1 MPVIRQLPPSLVNK
15 IAAGEVIERPASVV
29 KELLENSVD
38 AGATIIELAID
49 GGGIERI
56 RISDNGC
63 GIAPEQIALAIASHA
78 TSKLETADD
87 LFDVHTLGFRGEAL
101 ASIAEISHLT
111 LRTRTTASDAGAELT
126 VNGGQPSPLQPV
138 GCPVG
143 TTIEVRNLF
152 FNTPVRRK
160 FMRTPQ
166 TEAGHI
172 TEAFTRIALAFPHI
186 QMTMTSGNR
195 CVFELPSTESWSERI
210 RAFFGDEVADALIPV
225 QNEQE
230 TARLAGFVADPS
242 VSRSN
247 NRMQYLFLNGRHIR
261 DRSLQHALSE
271 AYRGLLMVGR
281 FPVCFL
287 RLKLPPNQVDVNV
300 HPTKME
306 VRFQEGN
313 KIYSQLLQTL
323 RHQFLTSDLTARA
336 RHVPG
341 PVPHGLQSPSE
352 VNPSVT
358 TGFVAP
364 TGRDEARWDA
374 HAERMAQVSPRL
386 NLTEIIPPFRPFTG
400 HGLPVGSPAEER
412 AWSRVGD
419 ANQEPELVIATRSVA
434 AENTHR
440 TDVAASPETFG
451 NPVLPAGAKS
461 WEPSHVGSIA
471 VDNAVDANDI
481 GEPNAFTD
489 THGLRRHED
498 AHPAPIKASH
508 LGIQV
513 HNRYLVTQ
521 DEGGMVVV
529 DQHALHE
536 RILYEQ
542 LRQKVEANTLEVQR
556 LLVPEPLDLTPAE
569 AAAALDAKD
578 LLSKLGIEI
587 EPFGGDTVLMTSY
600 PAMLANMRPAEVLRQ
615 VLEPLMAGGKEPSAR
630 DCLDEL
636 LNMFACKAAIKA
648 GDKLSP
654 EEVTALLEQ
663 RYHYQDTHH
672 CPHGRPTAL
681 FFSREQLDK
690 MFKRT

>member
-1 MPVIRQLPPSLVNK
+1 MPIIRQLPPSLINK

-38 AGATIIELAID
+38 AGATSIELTID

-63 GIAPEQIALAIASHA
+63 GIAPDQIGLAIASHA

-101 ASIAEISHLT
+101 ASIAEISHLS
-111 LRTRTTASDAGAELT
+111 LRTRVADSDSGAELT
-126 VNGGQPSPLQPV
+126 VQGGQPSSIVPV

-172 TEAFTRIALAFPHI
+172 TEAFTRIALAFPNV

-195 CVFELPSTESWSERI
+195 TVFELAATESWSERI
-210 RAFFGDEVADALIPV
+210 RAFFGEEVADSLIPV
-225 QNEQE
+225 HSQQE
-230 TARLAGFVADPS
+230 AASLAGFVTDPS

-287 RLKLPPNQVDVNV
+287 RLNLPANQVDVNV

-306 VRFQEGN
+306 VRFQEGG

-341 PVPHGLQSPSE
+341 PVPHGLQP
-352 VNPSVT
+352 
-358 TGFVAP
+358 P
-364 TGRDEARWDA
+364 TGPVTGSAVGDVAAMTRGEDARWQA
-374 HAERMAQVSPRL
+374 HAARVTQVGPRL
-386 NLTEIIPPFRPFTG
+386 NLTDSPPPFRPFGPRDLVTG
-400 HGLPVGSPAEER
+400 ASSLGR
-412 AWSRVGD
+412 
-419 ANQEPELVIATRSVA
+419 
-434 AENTHR
+434 
-440 TDVAASPETFG
+440 DVAAALRPFEDPRSIVLSPFTSDD
-451 NPVLPAGAKS
+451 LPAGATAWDARPAAS
-461 WEPSHVGSIA
+461 AGPSELPSIA
-471 VDNAVDANDI
+471 ARTDGPHVQSQYTESPPSNSS
-481 GEPNAFTD
+481 TD
-489 THGLRRHED
+489 T
-498 AHPAPIKASH
+498 PTTSH
-508 LGIQV
+508 LGFQV

-542 LRQKVEANTLEVQR
+542 LRQKVDSHSLESQR
-556 LLVPEPLDLTPAE
+556 LLVPEPLDLTAAE
-569 AAAALDAKD
+569 AAAALDSRE
-578 LLSKLGIEI
+578 LLAQIGIEV
-587 EPFGGDTVLMTSY
+587 EPFGGDTVLLTSY
-600 PAMLANMRPAEVLRQ
+600 PAMLANMRPGEVLRQ
-615 VLEPLMAGGKEPSAR
+615 VLEPLMSGGKEPSAR
-630 DCLDEL
+630 DVLDEL
-636 LNMFACKAAIKA
+636 LNMLACKAAIKA

>member
-1 MPVIRQLPPSLVNK
+1 MPTIRQLPPSLVNK

-38 AGATIIELAID
+38 AGATSIELAID

-63 GIAPEQIALAIASHA
+63 GIAADQIGLAISSHA

-101 ASIAEISHLT
+101 ASIAEISHMT
-111 LRTRTTASDAGAELT
+111 LRTRTADSDSGAELS
-126 VNGGQPSPLQPV
+126 VNGGEASAIQPV

-172 TEAFTRIALAFPHI
+172 TEAFTRIALAFPKV

-195 CVFELPSTESWSERI
+195 SVFELPSTDSWSERI
-210 RAFFGDEVADALIPV
+210 RAFFGDEIADSLIPV
-225 QNEQE
+225 RSEQE
-230 TARLAGFVADPS
+230 IAQLSGFVADPS

-261 DRSLQHALSE
+261 DRSLQHALGE

-306 VRFQEGN
+306 VRFQEGS

-341 PVPHGLQSPSE
+341 PVPHGLQTPTSTEMASAEFSPPAS
-352 VNPSVT
+352 
-358 TGFVAP
+358 
-364 TGRDEARWDA
+364 RDDTRWQA
-374 HAERMAQVSPRL
+374 HTERMTRVEPRL
-386 NLTEIIPPFRPFTG
+386 NLTENIPPFRPFAESRLAG
-400 HGLPVGSPAEER
+400 RSNLVSQNMSLRNMPAAPLPPQADGTSCPSQNLPP
-412 AWSRVGD
+412 W
-419 ANQEPELVIATRSVA
+419 ELSS
-434 AENTHR
+434 N
-440 TDVAASPETFG
+440 AASPLPSDTTHSSSAATEWTSQTGDGFDNLPDTSDKTFRYDA
-451 NPVLPAGAKS
+451 PAS
-461 WEPSHVGSIA
+461 EPSSVARMEQPSQ
-471 VDNAVDANDI
+471 
-481 GEPNAFTD
+481 
-489 THGLRRHED
+489 
-498 AHPAPIKASH
+498 
-508 LGIQV
+508 LGFQV

-521 DEGGMVVV
+521 DEAGMVVV

-542 LRQKVEANTLEVQR
+542 LRQKVDSKSLESQR
-556 LLVPEPLDLTPAE
+556 LLVPEPIDLTPAE
-569 AAAALDAKD
+569 AAAALDSRELLAKI
-578 LLSKLGIEI
+578 GIEV
-587 EPFGGDTVLMTSY
+587 EPFGGDTVLISSY

-615 VLEPLMAGGKEPSAR
+615 VLEPMMSGGKEPSPR
-630 DCLDEL
+630 DLLDEL
-636 LNMFACKAAIKA
+636 LNMLACKAAIKA

-663 RYHYQDTHH
+663 RYLFQDTHH